1 MSRTP
6 AQPQFARLALLPGL
20 LGAIILL
27 AALALIGNDWYLW
40 AQYGAAILALIMC
53 VFAAQG
59 RQFWWFAA
67 LIPIAVIW
75 NPVWPIGLP
84 DLALRLLHILGAAA
98 FVAAGIGIRV
108 PSSEPQRR

>member
-6 AQPQFARLALLPGL
+6 AQPQYARLAMLPGL

-27 AALALIGNDWYLW
+27 AALALIGGSWYLW
-40 AQYGAAILALIMC
+40 VEYAVAILALIMC

-59 RQFWWFAA
+59 RQFWWLIA

-75 NPVWPIGLP
+75 NPVWPITLP
-84 DLALRLLHILGAAA
+84 DLVFRLLHIVGAAA
-98 FVAAGIGIRV
+98 FIAAGIGIRV
-108 PSSEPQRR
+108 PSPAQPGR